1 MRYLKTLGWMS
12 LAVILALAG
21 FWMLSGALSP
31 VGAESESTFQYFVVS
46 KEPSVTTALPGERVT
61 YTITVSGPTSGTL
74 QMDFDVTIMEFLPD
88 NVSFVS
94 ASEPYQ
100 RISQGVQWSRV
111 FSPNVG
117 SKSVTFTVVLDD
129 VLASDTEILNEH
141 YQAFVGDTLIQGEPV
156 TVMVGLVPTFTLTPE
171 RWEQEVFFGEQAT
184 LPFTLT
190 NTGNGEN
197 TFVFTSSLASP
208 YTTADWEVTTPSSLT
223 LKADE
228 RGMVDLAISVGA
240 APPTSSVTATLWLTA
255 TATKGKGDVT
265 HAATVHLTAT
275 KKSEPMFEMIALD
288 PQVNVLFRQPLTST
302 YLLTNTSQTTQT
314 FNFTGALSTI
324 PAVTDWV
331 VRYPPSLTLSAEQ
344 SGDVDVLVNV
354 GAPSSEGKVAA
365 TLTLTATAV
374 ESGITKAALTHIYAS
389 LRYIYLPLTV
399 KNYPPIPVISNVTV
413 TSERGGP
420 GYSYGAEVAV
430 AVEAEA
436 ATERDMVKL
445 VRFSADG
452 NTWTAWETYATTSTT
467 PYSFTLT
474 GASGY
479 KTIYAQVKGAAGGV
493 SEPTVAG
500 IAWLA
505 NGDFED
511 ELTNWT
517 LANHKQSVPAV
528 GDDGRVLLGNPS
540 WPCRPA
546 PIGEATISQRV
557 DLQDVPSG
565 KRVKLY
571 LDYEIHT
578 EDKMVGDVYD
588 HFGILINGQKIYEDG
603 NRRDDFGCDK
613 DENVISKTDH
623 MIEVD
628 DKYLGQVI
636 TLLIGNYT
644 RFDDWYNTYTYV
656 DNVRIVIEE

>member
-1 MRYLKTLGWMS
+1 MS
-12 LAVILALAG
+12 LAVILALVG
-21 FWMLSGALSP
+21 FWMLSGALSA
-31 VGAESESTFQYFVVS
+31 VGAESESPFQYFVVS

-117 SKSVTFTVVLDD
+117 SKSVTFTVALDD
-129 VLASDTEILNEH
+129 ALTADTEILNEH

-156 TVMVGLVPTFTLTPE
+156 TVTVGLVPTFTLTPE

-190 NTGNGEN
+190 NEGKGEN
-197 TFVFTSSLASP
+197 TFVFTTSLASP
-208 YTTADWEVTTPSSLT
+208 HTVADWDVTTPPSLT
-223 LKADE
+223 LGAGD
-228 RGMVDLAISVGA
+228 RAVVDLPITIGA
-240 APPTSSVTATLWLTA
+240 APPTTPVTATLWLSA
-255 TATKGKGDVT
+255 TTTDGKWFLKESMT
-265 HAATVHLTAT
+265 RAATVHLTAT
-275 KKSEPMFEMIALD
+275 EKPAPTFEIAALKSEVD
-288 PQVNVLFRQPLTST
+288 VLFWQPLTLT
-302 YLLTNTSQTTQT
+302 YRLTNTSEMTQT
-314 FNFTGALSTI
+314 LNFTGDLATV
-324 PAVTDWV
+324 PEVADWDV
-331 VRYPPSLTLSAEQ
+331 HYPPSLTLSAEQ

-413 TSERGGP
+413 TSERGGR

-436 ATERDMVKL
+436 ATEEDRVNF

-467 PYSFTLT
+467 PYSFTPT

-493 SEPTVAG
+493 SEPVVAG

-511 ELTNWT
+511 DLTSSWSPDASDT
-517 LANHKQSVPAV
+517 FPDPSV
-528 GDDGRVLLGNPS
+528 DEDGRALLGNPALACH
-540 WPCRPA
+540 PVPM
-546 PIGEATISQRV
+546 GEATVEQVV
-557 DLQDVPSG
+557 DLRDVPANS
-565 KRVKLY
+565 KVTLY

-578 EDKMVGDVYD
+578 EDKIVGDTYD
-588 HFGILINGQKIYEDG
+588 HFGVLLGGQKVYEDG
-603 NRRDDFGCDK
+603 YRDNGEFGCGTW
-613 DENVISKTDH
+613 NVISKTDH

-656 DNVRIVIEE
+656 DNVHIVVEE